1 MPGQDMAEAL
11 RVVMGELG
19 EPPGLPFLPELP
31 NRGVGADMVGRSA
44 GLLVDLFA
52 EVQPSGWRIADRPG
66 RDHGRAMSYL
76 SSDLDLLE
84 EHTQGYSGLLKVQ
97 VAGPWTLT
105 AAIELSYG
113 DKMLADAGAVRDLT
127 ASLAEGLR
135 NHLRALRRCVPGARF
150 VLQLD
155 EPSLPGA
162 LAGTVPTAS
171 GFGSLRAVEPAVAR
185 EQLRTVIEAV
195 DVPVV
200 VHCCAPDVPIEL
212 IRGAGADGVSL
223 DFALLSENFDDT
235 LAEAIEAETML
246 FAGVVP
252 ALDPAEPR
260 TVSVK
265 ALVDRVLTLR
275 RLGFPPARIAR
286 TVAVTPSCGLA
297 GASPAWSRRALKLV
311 SDAARALEEVE

>member
-1 MPGQDMAEAL
+1 MAEAL

>member
-1 MPGQDMAEAL
+1 
-11 RVVMGELG
+11 
-19 EPPGLPFLPELP
+19 
-31 NRGVGADMVGRSA
+31 MVGRGA

-97 VAGPWTLT
+97 VAGPWTLA

-265 ALVDRVLTLR
+265 ALDDRVLTLR

>member
-1 MPGQDMAEAL
+1 
-11 RVVMGELG
+11 
-19 EPPGLPFLPELP
+19 
-31 NRGVGADMVGRSA
+31 MVGRSA

>member
-1 MPGQDMAEAL
+1 MAEAL

-31 NRGVGADMVGRSA
+31 DRGVGADMVGRSA

-52 EVQPSGWRIADRPG
+52 EVQPSGWRIATRPG
-66 RDHGRAMSYL
+66 RDHGRAASYL

-97 VAGPWTLT
+97 VAGPWTLA
-105 AAIELSYG
+105 AAIELPYG

-127 ASLAEGLR
+127 ASLAEGTR
-135 NHLRALRRCVPGARF
+135 THLRGLRRRVPGARF

-155 EPSLPGA
+155 EPALPGV

-171 GFGSLRAVEPAVAR
+171 GFGSLRAVEPAVVR
-185 EQLRTVIEAV
+185 DQLRTVIDAV
-195 DVPVV
+195 DAPVV
-200 VHCCAPDVPIEL
+200 VHCCAPDVPFQL
-212 IRGAGADGVSL
+212 IRDAGAEGVSF
-223 DFALLSENFDDT
+223 DFALLSEKFDDA
-235 LAEAIEAETML
+235 LAEAIEADTTL
-246 FAGVVP
+246 FAGVIP

-260 TVSVK
+260 NVGVK
-265 ALVDRVLTLR
+265 ALTERVLTLR
-275 RLGFPPARIAR
+275 RLGFPPARLAR

-297 GASPAWSRRALKLV
+297 GASPAWSRRALKLAL
-311 SDAARALEEVE
+311 DTARALEEVE

>member
-1 MPGQDMAEAL
+1 
-11 RVVMGELG
+11 
-19 EPPGLPFLPELP
+19 
-31 NRGVGADMVGRSA
+31 MVGRGA